1 MRCFFISSTPDVD
14 QSFLQRLLHIRSH
27 HADMAKVRVLQIYSV
42 LSYNEC
48 NLPHHY
54 NQCYGSLTF
63 CYGFADLDTDPGFIH
78 LTIGSGSGSGSCSF
92 RQVTL
97 KFFVF

>member
-1 MRCFFISSTPDVD
+1 MFFISSTPDVD

-27 HADMAKVRVLQIYSV
+27 HDDHADMAKVRVLQIYSV

-63 CYGFADLDTDPGFIH
+63 CYGFVDLDTDPGFIH
-78 LTIGSGSGSGSCSF
+78 LTIGSCSF

-97 KFFVF
+97 KFFVL